1 MKEFRDRLVQLQED
15 QARMLKEYQALIAEY
30 ESYDYIRENETLRRQ
45 YEELKQRADALE
57 EQLGR
62 LDHENRE
69 LRQALSEQML
79 DEKLGL
85 LDLSRKKLYTY
96 FSEKVIGQ
104 GNRLE
109 SLETFA
115 KQRIDH
121 LIHQTDR
128 QLDSDR
134 EGIKARLQ
142 QFHEELEQRMAEHRK
157 RLLVEEHHIRQ
168 ETWAGYEK
176 LAAEG
181 VDEETMQRRQ
191 KQNRIEM
198 KIGLNWI
205 NKIGILLII
214 LGVGAAFKYSYT
226 TWFSGYMK
234 GLAFF
239 LLGALMIAGGEW
251 LFRKRKKIF
260 ALGLLGGGISVL
272 YGSVFYSYFLLH
284 IISLYAGFAVC
295 VLITAAA
302 VFLSLRYRSR
312 TICSL
317 GLIGGY
323 LPLLS
328 YISAFGLEG
337 GAVYAAMGYLL
348 LLNGLIL
355 LVSFRKRWPAVTYIS
370 FLLHTPSMIALAA
383 LAEQAWIAM
392 LYTVCLFL
400 LYLGI
405 TLRIPFKSKW
415 KLSWWDFSLLAL
427 NTIVS
432 CGTMYG
438 LIAKAE
444 LTEFRGLLAL
454 LFCLIYTALGRFA
467 QKKLAQEKAARILF
481 YATALTF
488 AVLMIPFQLDVRWVT
503 MGWLVEGMALA
514 VFAGRSRLKPLERAG
529 WGIVLLCAAAFF
541 WVDFIR
547 YLFGV
552 VRPGDFNLQ
561 YSSVSLGPL
570 LLMLYYALRF
580 RNPEENRRYLAWEHS
595 FISWVK
601 YVSLSNLWL
610 YLVYEAGFVYDR
622 LVPVSMSHGE
632 LYKWLLIAA
641 VTMVLAYALTKFALL
656 YDKFVKI
663 YTLVLYSLSY
673 FISFIVT
680 LALPALQEDAARNG
694 AAEYV
699 ALIVLIAFN
708 IVVFFSGK
716 DVLFAAVRRDFRST
730 EWYPVIMGAYLF
742 AVLTAFL
749 AVQFQLGDAGLWFS
763 LVYLLLAIGYIVY
776 GFRYRYVY
784 IRRVG
789 LGLTLL
795 STGKMLLYDL
805 SLLTTGSKILAF
817 FAFGVV
823 LLAISYI
830 YQRISLRLEGAKE
843 EGVAEETAVSN
854 SAE

>member
-1 MKEFRDRLVQLQED
+1 MKEFRDRLVQIQED
-15 QARMLKEYQALIAEY
+15 QAKMLKEYQALVAEY

-45 YEELKQRADALE
+45 YEELKRRADALE
-57 EQLGR
+57 ERLGR

-69 LRQALSEQML
+69 LRQALSGQML

-85 LDLSRKKLYTY
+85 LALSRKKLYTY

-109 SLETFA
+109 SLEASA

-121 LIHQTDR
+121 LIKQTDR
-128 QLDSDR
+128 QLDADR

-157 RLLVEEHHIRQ
+157 RLLVEEHRIRQ

-181 VDEETMQRRQ
+181 VDEETVQRRR
-191 KQNRIEM
+191 KQNQIEM

-214 LGVGAAFKYSYT
+214 FGVGAAFKYSYT

-239 LLGALMIAGGEW
+239 LLGTLMIAGGEW
-251 LFRKRKKIF
+251 LFRKGKKIF

-284 IISLYAGFAVC
+284 IISLYAGFAIC
-295 VLITAAA
+295 VLITAGA

-328 YISAFGLEG
+328 YINAFGLEG

-392 LYTVCLFL
+392 LYAVCLFL
-400 LYLGI
+400 MYLGI
-405 TLRIPFKSKW
+405 TLWIPFKSKL

-454 LFCLIYTALGRFA
+454 LFCLVYTALGRFA

-503 MGWLVEGMALA
+503 MGWLLEGMALA

-541 WVDFIR
+541 WMDFIR

-570 LLMLYYALRF
+570 LLLLYYALRF
-580 RNPEENRRYLAWEHS
+580 RNPEGNRRYLAWEHS

-622 LVPVSMSHGE
+622 LVPASMSHVE

-641 VTMVLAYALTKFALL
+641 VTMVLAFALTKFALL

-663 YTLVLYSLSY
+663 YTLVLYSISY
-673 FISFIVT
+673 FIGFVVT
-680 LALPALQEDAARNG
+680 MALPALQEEAARNG

-749 AVQFQLGDAGLWFS
+749 AVQFRLGDAGLWFS

-830 YQRISLRLEGAKE
+830 YQRVTLRLEGVKE
-843 EGVAEETAVSN
+843 EGTAEETAVSN

>member
-15 QARMLKEYQALIAEY
+15 QARMLKEYQALVEEY
-30 ESYDYIRENETLRRQ
+30 ESYDYIRENGALRRQ
-45 YEELKQRADALE
+45 CEELKRRADALE
-57 EQLGR
+57 ERLGQ

-69 LRQALSEQML
+69 LRRALSEQML

-85 LDLSRKKLYTY
+85 LALSRKKLYTY

-109 SLETFA
+109 GLENFA

-121 LIHQTDR
+121 LIHQAER
-128 QLDSDR
+128 QLDADQ
-134 EGIKARLQ
+134 EGIKARLK

-157 RLLVEEHHIRQ
+157 RLLVEENRIRQ

-181 VDEETMQRRQ
+181 VDEETVQRRK
-191 KQNRIEM
+191 KQNQIEM

-205 NKIGILLII
+205 NKIGILLIV

-226 TWFSGYMK
+226 AWFSGYMK
-234 GLAFF
+234 GLVFF

-251 LFRKRKKIF
+251 LFRKGKKIF

-284 IISLYAGFAVC
+284 IIGMYAGFAVC

-337 GAVYAAMGYLL
+337 AAVYAGMGYLL

-392 LYTVCLFL
+392 LYAVCIFL
-400 LYLGI
+400 MYLGI
-405 TLRIPFKSKW
+405 TLWIPFRHKSK
-415 KLSWWDFSLLAL
+415 LTWWDFSLLAL
-427 NTIVS
+427 NTVVS
-432 CGTMYG
+432 CGTLYG

-444 LTEFRGLLAL
+444 LTGFRGLLAL
-454 LFCLIYTALGRFA
+454 LFCLVYTALGRFA
-467 QKKLAQEKAARILF
+467 HKKLPQERAIRVLF

-488 AVLMIPFQLDVRWVT
+488 AVLMIPFQLDVRWVS
-503 MGWLVEGMALA
+503 MGWLIEGMALA
-514 VFAGRSRLKPLERAG
+514 VFAGRSRLKPLERGG
-529 WGIVLLCAAAFF
+529 WGIVLLCAGAFF

-547 YLFGV
+547 YLVGV

-561 YSSVSLGPL
+561 YSSISLGPL

-580 RNPEENRRYLAWEHS
+580 RNPEENGRYLAWEHT

-601 YVSLSNLWL
+601 YVTLCNLWL

-622 LVPVSMSHGE
+622 LVPASMSHE
-632 LYKWLLIAA
+632 ALYKWLLIAA
-641 VTMVLAYALTKFALL
+641 VTMVLAYALTKFRLL
-656 YDKFVKI
+656 YDRFVKI
-663 YTLVLYSLSY
+663 YTLVLYSISY
-673 FISFIVT
+673 FICFIVT
-680 LALPALQEDAARNG
+680 VALPALQEDAARNG
-694 AAEYV
+694 AAEYI

-708 IVVFFSGK
+708 IIVFFSGK
-716 DVLFAAVRRDFRST
+716 DMLFSAIRRDFRSA

-742 AVLTAFL
+742 AVITAFL
-749 AVQFQLGDAGLWFS
+749 SVQFRLGDAGLWFS

-784 IRRVG
+784 IRRIG

-817 FAFGVV
+817 FGFGVV

-830 YQRISLRLEGAKE
+830 YQRVSLRLEGVKE
-843 EGVAEETAVSN
+843 QGSPEESAVSN
-854 SAE
+854 SPE